1 MKQST
6 APERRP
12 QTLKERRAQL
22 LRIADALLYRIEHGQ
37 LNASE
42 RAQAIRSYGDIERT
56 LEGMDKRIHEDEVSA
71 LLLWSELKVEA
82 EEAEELEA
90 EELL

>member
-12 QTLKERRAQL
+12 QSLKQRRAQL

-42 RAQAIRSYGDIERT
+42 RAQAIKSYGDIERT

-90 EELL
+90 GELL